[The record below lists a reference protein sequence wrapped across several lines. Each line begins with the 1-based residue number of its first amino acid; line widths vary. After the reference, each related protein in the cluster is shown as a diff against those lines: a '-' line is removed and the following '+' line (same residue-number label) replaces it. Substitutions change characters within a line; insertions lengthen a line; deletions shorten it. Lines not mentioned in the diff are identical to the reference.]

1 MLGCYIQQTAKYFRE
16 GLVLIPLIQKASL
29 RCHRSL
35 EPRVLRWL
43 EDKQVQNLG
52 LLIPGHHTFHL
63 QRAKPSPS
71 RNAQMQK
78 FHQALTIGLPEIS
91 FLHISQTWDY
101 QVFFL
106 VWTFILQCA
115 FKTVMCQG
123 PFMNGWEPEAWG
135 ARDPRYCPAPLQGL
149 VLAIRRERRI
159 LDFVSAE
166 NSEWKEALS
175 QKQLAYTPYKPVMT
189 TRLGKL
195 VCAEDIEP

>member
-101 QVFFL
+101 QVFFFSL
-106 VWTFILQCA
+106 DIYTSVCFQNCDVPRTIYEWLGTRSLGCQGSQVLPCTFI
-115 FKTVMCQG
+115 
-123 PFMNGWEPEAWG
+123 
-135 ARDPRYCPAPLQGL
+135 GL
-149 VLAIRRERRI
+149 SSGYKERE
-159 LDFVSAE
+159 
-166 NSEWKEALS
+166 
-175 QKQLAYTPYKPVMT
+175 
-189 TRLGKL
+189 
-195 VCAEDIEP
+195 EDS

>member
-1 MLGCYIQQTAKYFRE
+1 MLGCYIQQTAKYFRD

-115 FKTVMCQG
+115 FKTVMLPRTIYKWLGTRSLGYQRPHLL
-123 PFMNGWEPEAWG
+123 PFTFIGFSSGYKE
-135 ARDPRYCPAPLQGL
+135 
-149 VLAIRRERRI
+149 RE
-159 LDFVSAE
+159 
-166 NSEWKEALS
+166 
-175 QKQLAYTPYKPVMT
+175 
-189 TRLGKL
+189 
-195 VCAEDIEP
+195 EDS